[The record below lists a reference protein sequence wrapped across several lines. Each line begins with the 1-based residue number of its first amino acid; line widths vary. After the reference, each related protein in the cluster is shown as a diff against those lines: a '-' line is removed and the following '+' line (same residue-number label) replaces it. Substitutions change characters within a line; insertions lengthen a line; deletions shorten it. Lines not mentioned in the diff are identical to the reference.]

1 MNIILEDGY
10 NCDYLYGLIIS
21 LFYTQ
26 SNSIN
31 KLLNN
36 NFNDCNTYFIQEY
49 IKLKIITPLYNN
61 VSIEMNVIN
70 RFRMFLYYCG
80 WLKKNNKNILDRT
93 DILEFYEFIICNLMN
108 YKMNISKID
117 INKNNSSDEIFNII
131 HIKDKHL
138 NVKYIND
145 KVLNLS
151 DLLNEWVDTEI
162 IQNEYM
168 FKFNNIPYLIPIYID
183 IKDKYI
189 NIMECI
195 NFENNGDN
203 IQQKMKWDFH
213 SMICMSDSKY
223 YSVVRD
229 LDNDFIVFSDSS
241 IPSSTKILK
250 NDTINIK
257 KIMNE
262 IKMVFYKL

>member
-10 NCDYLYGLIIS
+10 NCDYLYGLVIS

-49 IKLKIITPLYNN
+49 IKLKIITPIYNN

-93 DILEFYEFIICNLMN
+93 GILEFYEFIICNLMN

-117 INKNNSSDEIFNII
+117 INKNNSSDEIFNVI
-131 HIKDKHL
+131 HINDKHL

-151 DLLNEWVDTEI
+151 DLLNEWVDIEI

-189 NIMECI
+189 NVMECI

-213 SMICMSDSKY
+213 SMICMSDNKY

-241 IPSSTKILK
+241 IPSSTKVLK

-257 KIMNE
+257 KIMKE